1 MRICIRIEGKEIRSV
16 WDAEKEEYCFSIVDV
31 IGALTDSKIP
41 RNYWSDLKRKLIDEG
56 SKLHENIVQ
65 FENESIRILGK
76 ILIIICR
83 GEEMRKPIIGIIGKV
98 QPQYGE
104 DIWHRIDEVDE
115 IRYLIVKNGG
125 LAIMLLPTEA
135 TLKFNDN
142 DIKDNTIL
150 SDEEKD
156 ELYRQINLCDGFV
169 LQGGLYSSNY
179 EIEMAKRIIELDK
192 PLIGICAGFNNIL
205 RALGTDVIEDKTKSH
220 DIYDK
225 NYRHEVTVIKGTK
238 LYEFINKDKYNVN
251 SIHSMIA
258 PKEKVENYATISS
271 ISYDGLVESFELNNK
286 KFVIGTKWH
295 PELMLEDEVTKK
307 IFKEFIEECK

>member
-1 MRICIRIEGKEIRSV
+1 MEEIVS
-16 WDAEKEEYCFSIVDV
+16 Y
-31 IGALTDSKIP
+31 
-41 RNYWSDLKRKLIDEG
+41 
-56 SKLHENIVQ
+56 
-65 FENESIRILGK
+65 
-76 ILIIICR
+76 R
-83 GEEMRKPIIGIIGKV
+83 GEEMKRPIVGIIGKV

-115 IRYLIVKNGG
+115 LRYLIVKNGG
-125 LAIMLLPTEA
+125 IAIMLLPTEA

-150 SDEEKD
+150 SDEEKN
-156 ELYRQINLCDGFV
+156 ELYRQIELCDGFI

-220 DIYDK
+220 DIYNKD
-225 NYRHEVTVIKGTK
+225 YRHKISVIKETK
-238 LYEFINKDKYNVN
+238 LHDLINKDEYYVN

-258 PKEKVENYATISS
+258 PKEKVEGYAKISS

-286 KFVIGTKWH
+286 KFVIGIKWH
-295 PELMLEDEVTKK
+295 PELMLEDEFTKK
-307 IFKEFIEECK
+307 IFKEFIEKCK

>member
-1 MRICIRIEGKEIRSV
+1 
-16 WDAEKEEYCFSIVDV
+16 
-31 IGALTDSKIP
+31 
-41 RNYWSDLKRKLIDEG
+41 
-56 SKLHENIVQ
+56 
-65 FENESIRILGK
+65 
-76 ILIIICR
+76 
-83 GEEMRKPIIGIIGKV
+83 MRKPIIGIIGKV

-125 LAIMLLPTEA
+125 IAIMLLPTEP

-142 DIKDNTIL
+142 DIKDDTIL
-150 SDEEKD
+150 TDEEKN
-156 ELYRQINLCDGFV
+156 ELYRQIDLCDGFI

-205 RALGTDVIEDKTKSH
+205 RALGTEVIEDKTKSH

-225 NYRHEVTVIKGTK
+225 NYRHEVTIKKGTK
-238 LYEFINKDKYNVN
+238 LYNLMNKDKYNVN
-251 SIHSMIA
+251 SIHTMIA
-258 PKEKVENYATISS
+258 PKENVENYAEISS

-286 KFVIGTKWH
+286 KFIMGIKWH
-295 PELMLEDEVTKK
+295 PELMLEDEFTQNLFKK
-307 IFKEFIEECK
+307 FIERC

>member
-1 MRICIRIEGKEIRSV
+1 MK
-16 WDAEKEEYCFSIVDV
+16 
-31 IGALTDSKIP
+31 
-41 RNYWSDLKRKLIDEG
+41 
-56 SKLHENIVQ
+56 
-65 FENESIRILGK
+65 
-76 ILIIICR
+76 
-83 GEEMRKPIIGIIGKV
+83 KPIIGIIGKV

-115 IRYLIVKNGG
+115 LRYLIVNNGG
-125 LAIMLLPTEA
+125 IAITLLPTEA

-142 DIKDNTIL
+142 DIKDDTIL
-150 SDEEKD
+150 SDEEKN
-156 ELYRQINLCDGFV
+156 ELYRQIDLCDGFV

-225 NYRHEVTVIKGTK
+225 NYRHEVTVIEGTE
-238 LYEFINKDKYNVN
+238 LYNLINKNKYNVN

-258 PKEKVENYATISS
+258 PKERVENYAKISS

-286 KFVIGTKWH
+286 KFVIGIKWH
-295 PELMLEDEVTKK
+295 PELMLEDDFTKNL
-307 IFKEFIEECK
+307 FKEFINKSKKKDN

>member
-1 MRICIRIEGKEIRSV
+1 M
-16 WDAEKEEYCFSIVDV
+16 
-31 IGALTDSKIP
+31 
-41 RNYWSDLKRKLIDEG
+41 KR
-56 SKLHENIVQ
+56 
-65 FENESIRILGK
+65 
-76 ILIIICR
+76 
-83 GEEMRKPIIGIIGKV
+83 PIIGIIGKV

-115 IRYLIVKNGG
+115 LRYLIVKNGG
-125 LAIMLLPTEA
+125 IAIMLLPTEA

-150 SDEEKD
+150 SDEEKN
-156 ELYRQINLCDGFV
+156 ELYRQIKLCDGFI

-220 DIYDK
+220 DIYNKD
-225 NYRHEVTVIKGTK
+225 YRHKISVIKETK
-238 LYEFINKDKYNVN
+238 LHDLINKDEYYVN

-258 PKEKVENYATISS
+258 PKETVEGYAKVSS

-286 KFVIGTKWH
+286 KFVIGIKWH
-295 PELMLEDEVTKK
+295 PELMLEDEFTNKL
-307 IFKEFIEECK
+307 FKEFIEKCK

>member
-1 MRICIRIEGKEIRSV
+1 
-16 WDAEKEEYCFSIVDV
+16 
-31 IGALTDSKIP
+31 
-41 RNYWSDLKRKLIDEG
+41 
-56 SKLHENIVQ
+56 
-65 FENESIRILGK
+65 
-76 ILIIICR
+76 
-83 GEEMRKPIIGIIGKV
+83 MRKPIIGIIGKV

-125 LAIMLLPTEA
+125 IAIMLLPTES

-142 DIKDNTIL
+142 DIKDNTVL

-156 ELYRQINLCDGFV
+156 ELYRQIDLCDGFV

-225 NYRHEVTVIKGTK
+225 NYRHEVTVIKDTK
-238 LYEFINKDKYNVN
+238 LYEFINKDKYKVN

-258 PKEKVENYATISS
+258 PKEKVEKYAKISS

-286 KFVIGTKWH
+286 KFVIGIKWH
-295 PELMLEDEVTKK
+295 PELMLEDETTKK
-307 IFKEFIEECK
+307 LFKEFIEECK